1 MMERFFQSK
10 RGVVVAVAL
19 VMASCLFRLWFVPDA
34 RLAGDEATQ
43 YSTAMQV
50 ADLKLFPV
58 KGVNMTGD
66 AAMTPGGLYHLIMSI
81 PFFFT
86 DDPRGAGVFLVL
98 LNCASMLFGWFI
110 LRREFG
116 GVAATFGLIISLFN
130 PFSVFFS
137 DRQWNPNLLV
147 PLGWLWIWLLLSA
160 FRGEGRF
167 RWGWLATLLVVSP
180 QIHMS
185 CPHLTIM
192 TVVMMAVFRPRI
204 RPLQIAGGT
213 AIGMATYVPYLAV
226 DAYNGW
232 SNTTR
237 ILNQLSEAAA
247 PWYEAFRGG
256 LYQLLY
262 AGGDY
267 TYFLGKGFWFPMT
280 EWGFLGSGG
289 STAYSTLLG
298 FPSWPGYPAL
308 ALLCAALAVAAAAH
322 AFVLLDAVRRGSRGV
337 TAFIRSEP
345 LTVLAILNIPVLIL
359 LMLKTSK
366 PFYPHYSMV
375 LFPLAIVPVAA
386 AVSRLGRSRTLV
398 AGLMVLAA
406 AIALNQA
413 ILTARYYRAEESK
426 ASVHLVVEASRTILA
441 DAGPSSF
448 RLVFDMPGTR
458 MGTWPFATV
467 ARVLHKAE
475 WRERKDGTR
484 LTYVIAPP
492 GSRHEARAARIWD
505 IDGKRLI
512 RKEDPK

>member
-1 MMERFFQSK
+1 MEQFFQSRK
-10 RGVVVAVAL
+10 GVVTAVAL
-19 VMASCLFRLWFVPDA
+19 VLASCLFRLWFVPDA

-66 AAMTPGGLYHLIMSI
+66 AVMTPGGLYHLIMSI

-116 GVAATFGLIISLFN
+116 GLAATFGLLITLFN

-147 PLGWLWIWLLLSA
+147 PLGWLWVWLLLSA
-160 FRGEGRF
+160 FRGQGRF
-167 RWGWLATLLVVSP
+167 RWGWLAALLVVSP

-192 TVVMMAVFRPRI
+192 TVVMMAVFRPKV
-204 RPLQIAGGT
+204 RPLQILSGT
-213 AIGMATYVPYLAV
+213 AIGFATYVPYLAV
-226 DAYNGW
+226 DAFDGW

-237 ILNQLSEAAA
+237 LLNQLSEAAA

-256 LYQLLY
+256 LYQVLY

-289 STAYSTLLG
+289 TAAYSALLG
-298 FPSWPGYPAL
+298 FPSWIGYAAL
-308 ALLCAALAVAAAAH
+308 ALLIASIAIAATAHVFVVIAAMRAAFLGFTT
-322 AFVLLDAVRRGSRGV
+322 FVKSQ
-337 TAFIRSEP
+337 P
-345 LTVLAILNIPVLIL
+345 LTVLAVLNIPILVL

-375 LFPLAIVPVAA
+375 LFPLAIVPVVA
-386 AVSRLGRSRTLV
+386 AVSRLGDSRRL
-398 AGLMVLAA
+398 AAALIVLAA
-406 AIALNQA
+406 AIAANQA
-413 ILTARYYRAEESK
+413 MLTARYYRTEESK
-426 ASVHLVVEASRTILA
+426 ASIHLVVEASRTILK

-448 RLVFDMPGTR
+448 RMIFDMPGTR
-458 MGTWPFATV
+458 MGNWPFATV
-467 ARVLHKAE
+467 ARVLHKSE

-484 LTYVIAPP
+484 LTYIIAPP
-492 GSRHEARAARIWD
+492 GSRHQSKAVMIWE
-505 IDGKRLI
+505 IDGKMLI
-512 RKEDPK
+512 RKEEPK